1 MESDLEGMLREL
13 NGLEFDSR
21 MPHEDYMERCERL
34 EEIADGIAESPYGR
48 KYDILR
54 NLMCAYEGQ
63 RFPTDAVIEAA
74 FETEKGV
81 DFLKEIVDE
90 YGPGDPLGNII
101 VGDTSLDIAP
111 IHMTYYAYERI
122 NQFLKVETHDQDD
135 DFEVYYDDPD
145 VIDKVA
151 DGIVDDFMEGDYS
164 SASEKLDGVL
174 AGHTPKATPKQLS
187 DKVCDA
193 KIVFH
198 DVLPT
203 NVLDAMDDEVSLEN
217 IYQTACNDLFFYG
230 SIADMPS
237 DIKERNARILYHGAL
252 EEMEHF
258 YPVFEEVAK
267 EMHYEFDAR
276 DFGESIGLLLD
287 EIMRY
292 GK

>member
-1 MESDLEGMLREL
+1 MESDLEVMLREL
-13 NGLEFDSR
+13 NGLEFDPH

-34 EEIADGIAESPYGR
+34 EEIAEGIAESPYGR

-54 NLMCAYEGQ
+54 NLMCSYEGQ
-63 RFPTDAVIEAA
+63 DFPTDAVIEAA

-90 YGPGDPLGNII
+90 YSPGDPLGNII
-101 VGDTSLDIAP
+101 VGDTSLEITP
-111 IHMTYYAYERI
+111 SHMTFYAYERI
-122 NQFLKVETHDQDD
+122 NQFLEVEMHQTDD
-135 DFEVYYDDPD
+135 EFEGYYDDPD

-151 DGIVDDFMEGDYS
+151 DGIVDDFMEGKYP
-164 SASEKLDGVL
+164 SASELDGVP
-174 AGHTPKATPKQLS
+174 AGHTPKASPEQLS

-198 DVLPT
+198 DVLPS
-203 NVLDAMDDEVSLEN
+203 NVLDAIDDEVSLEN

-237 DIKERNARILYHGAL
+237 DIKKRNATILYHGAL

-258 YPVFEEVAK
+258 YPVFEEVAR

-276 DFGESIGLLLD
+276 DLGESFGLLLD